1 LSGGFFCGDVLDSR
15 RERRVGVND
24 NAGLL
29 ASFDGRCVCTFQKR
43 ESIEA
48 VLRQLLHGLV
58 QEPPLARVVVAV
70 MVVVVEVAATGAA
83 ARQESLPP

>member
-1 LSGGFFCGDVLDSR
+1 VDSFAGTLLTAEER
-15 RERRVGVND
+15 RRVGVND
-24 NAGLL
+24 NPVLL
-29 ASFDGRCVCTFQKR
+29 ASFDGRCICTFQKL

-70 MVVVVEVAATGAA
+70 MVVVVEVAATGAV